1 MKSALSRLLSPVFS
15 VLDPHAFQHWVEAVP
30 GVRALP
36 VHGERYRLLF
46 ERGIPTVREDHTG
59 RKQRFSFVEELQ
71 VHLLSWNAAALIRE
85 LVPCPIPEA
94 VL

>member
-1 MKSALSRLLSPVFS
+1 MKPTFSRLLSPVFS
-15 VLDPHAFQHWVEAVP
+15 VLDPYAFLHWIEAVP
-30 GVRALP
+30 GVHALP
-36 VHGERYRLLF
+36 VPGERYRLLF

-85 LVPCPIPEA
+85 LAPCYLPEVA
-94 VL
+94 L